1 MAAIIGMS
9 FKEIY
14 KKKAFV
20 LGAILSLAY
29 LFLYGTGLRLLFK
42 DMTRTDLVSN
52 AIMQSQLISVGLYF
66 AGFIVSLLVILTS
79 SGSIS
84 SEVDNGIMYSVASK
98 PVSRTEIVMGK
109 FIGIG
114 CIMVIYAS
122 LLFLAVIGLNAAMGA
137 NLLRVL
143 GIAKIFKGLALFDLI
158 PVILLAF
165 TMLGSVAV
173 NTIGAGV
180 ISIILYGLASVGGM
194 MEQIGA
200 SVGNASLVNIGII
213 SGLIMPTDTIYRKMF
228 SSMFKIESGLG
239 LDILDITPFGGS
251 VLEPSVWMVVYT
263 VIYVVFI
270 MGCAVRTFN
279 GKDI

>member
-20 LGAILSLAY
+20 LGAVLSLAY
-29 LFLYGTGLRLLFK
+29 LFLYGTGLHLLFK
-42 DMTRTDLVSN
+42 DMTGSDLLSN
-52 AIMQSQLISVGLYF
+52 AMMQSQLISVGLYF
-66 AGFIVSLLVILTS
+66 ASFIVALLVILTS

-114 CIMVIYAS
+114 CIMVLYAS
-122 LLFLAVIGLNAAMGA
+122 CMFLAVIGINAVMGS
-137 NLLRVL
+137 NLLR
-143 GIAKIFKGLALFDLI
+143 GIGITKILKGLALFDLI
-158 PVILLAF
+158 PVILLSF
-165 TMLGSVAV
+165 TILGSTAL

-180 ISIILYGLASVGGM
+180 VSIILYGLASVGGM

-228 SSMFKIESGLG
+228 SSMLEIESGLS
-239 LDILDITPFGGS
+239 LDILDISPFGGS
-251 VLEPSVWMVVYT
+251 VLEPSVWMVLYAALYAAAMLWCA
-263 VIYVVFI
+263 IRVFN
-270 MGCAVRTFN
+270 R
-279 GKDI
+279 KDI